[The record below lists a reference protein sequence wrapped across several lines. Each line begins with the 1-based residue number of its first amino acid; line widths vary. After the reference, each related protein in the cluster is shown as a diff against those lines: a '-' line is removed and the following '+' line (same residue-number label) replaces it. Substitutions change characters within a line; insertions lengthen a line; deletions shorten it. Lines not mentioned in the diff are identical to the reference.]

1 MQLARYLSN
10 TKHQNQKAY
19 IKVMINPMKVWNSE
33 AAKKNIGDFRQVR
46 DVALQILSIQTSS
59 VEPESLFSDL
69 KFMVKARQTRMKPKN
84 VNARICL
91 KCWMAGLVDKS
102 VSKPRANRKWFKEKW
117 DLLIHVKWRN
127 ENSELACH
135 FKRLSL
141 IECVQPLS
149 NDLWKLILLYLHY
162 IG

>member
-1 MQLARYLSN
+1 MDGEEEESESFEVQFARYLSN

-69 KFMVKARQTRMKPKN
+69 KFMVKARQSRMKPKN

-102 VSKPRANRKWFKEKW
+102 VFKAKSESKVIQRKVRSADPRQ
-117 DLLIHVKWRN
+117 VK
-127 ENSELACH
+127 
-135 FKRLSL
+135 K
-141 IECVQPLS
+141 
-149 NDLWKLILLYLHY
+149 
-162 IG
+162 